1 MITSCK
7 IFSAPL
13 QGFTTHIW
21 RSAHVSIF
29 GGIDAYYSPFMRVE
43 HGNLLNRDIVDAN
56 PLNNQGIHFIPQ
68 ILACNPDD
76 ALLMVNH
83 LKSVGY
89 NHININFGCPFPPI
103 ALKHKGSGMLPF
115 PQEVESLFS
124 ALKSVTGISYS
135 IKMRLGW
142 QDANDWRNIFPL
154 MDLLSPTHII
164 VHPCIGKDQYKGNL
178 NHDAFT
184 EMVKVSHYPLI
195 YNGNIQSLR
204 DIEEITRQHPSVQ
217 GVMIGRALASDPALL
232 YPEKATPDNYRKL
245 HNLIYSHYAAT
256 LDGGE
261 HQVLKKMQSFW
272 EMYLLHADRKC
283 RKAIKKAT
291 SIAKY
296 EAALDTLFSTLSH

>member
-1 MITSCK
+1 MISSCK

-21 RSAHVSIF
+21 RNAHARIF
-29 GGIDAYYSPFMRVE
+29 GGIDAYYSPFMRIE
-43 HGNLLNRDIVDAN
+43 HGNFLNRDINDVK
-56 PLNNQGIHFIPQ
+56 PENNQGITFTPQ
-68 ILACNPDD
+68 ILACNPVD
-76 ALLMVNH
+76 ALRMVQH
-83 LKSVGY
+83 LKENAY
-89 NHININFGCPFPPI
+89 THININLGCPFPPI
-103 ALKHKGSGMLPF
+103 ALKHKGSGMLPY
-115 PQEVESLFS
+115 PQEVSALFQ
-124 ALKSVTGISYS
+124 ALKSVEGISYS
-135 IKMRLGW
+135 VKMRLGW
-142 QDANDWRNIFPL
+142 QDDDDWRNILPL

-178 NHDAFT
+178 NLDAFC
-184 EMVKVSHYPLI
+184 EMAKVSHYPLI
-195 YNGNIQSLR
+195 YNGNIQSMR
-204 DIEEITRQHPSVQ
+204 DIEEITRQYPSIQ

-232 YPEKATPDNYRKL
+232 CPEKATPDNYRKL
-245 HNLIYSHYAAT
+245 HNLIYSHYVAT

-296 EAALDTLFSTLSH
+296 EAAVESLFATL